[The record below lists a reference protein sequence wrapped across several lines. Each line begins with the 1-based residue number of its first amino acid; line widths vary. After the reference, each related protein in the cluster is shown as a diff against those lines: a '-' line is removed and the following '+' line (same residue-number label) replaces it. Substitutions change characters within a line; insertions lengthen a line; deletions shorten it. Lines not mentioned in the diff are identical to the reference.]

1 MNHTKASAR
10 AARLL
15 LPAAA
20 CLLAAGLTALLLFY
34 HDKNGPRYIHIYGD
48 EF

>member
-1 MNHTKASAR
+1 MINAFKT
-10 AARLL
+10 
-15 LPAAA
+15 
-20 CLLAAGLTALLLFY
+20 LLALFTALAVGLTGLLLFY